1 MRQLPLDNRRLL
13 TGPDQV
19 AAVAA
24 DGATSQTISLGHFL
38 IVVRRHWRLILALGA
53 VGAILGGVLGARTP
67 PSYRAV
73 AMLRLAN
80 ERRAMTADIEAAP
93 PASRGRDT
101 DPLLSTIQL
110 IRSRGVMGAVVDSLG
125 LQLKSRTPDFPI
137 RQVSD
142 IRVDPRTAGDSI
154 LVRFYQN
161 GVLAKLGPQERRAAY
176 GSPVDFGRVRF
187 TVGSAPEVSTAM
199 LGIAPREA
207 AIDALSAGLEVTQR
221 TNTDIIDV
229 AYVASDPNTAQRVV
243 NTTANAFESMNVLG
257 ARAKSRRR
265 REFLSEQLS
274 QTDSVLA
281 LAQAQLS
288 YFRSR
293 QLLANSRDKLAQQ
306 QQNLMAIEMR
316 QAELQADR
324 SNFGSLMKRLKSSNE
339 AERAEAL
346 RGVATSP
353 AIGDSPSV
361 RGLYQQLTSYQNLVD
376 SLTSGPYP
384 SAPTNPDVVHYK
396 SLIKSTSDNLVQT
409 VGSYLRS
416 LDASIASL
424 GGLRA
429 RSASSIEVLP
439 AMAEE
444 EARLTRR
451 VEALSSMGDQLRQ
464 DFQKAK
470 ISEAVE
476 AGDVEIVDLAGRPYA
491 PLLATAALKL
501 AVGLLLGF
509 MLGLGGAFLLEAAN
523 TSIRRPEDLELMLH
537 VPGLAVIPRL
547 STQAQVGRSR
557 LAGLIGGGAK
567 NNTAA
572 ASRSAGLGALSQPF
586 SVGTEAFRMLRTSLI
601 WSDPGDQLRSLVVTS
616 AGPGEGKTLTA
627 ANLAVTFAYD
637 GMRVLL
643 VDCDVRRPRLHG
655 LFRVPRS
662 PGLMELLMNRNGN
675 GGPDTHSLSLDPD
688 ALASHS
694 NDPTAVV
701 IRPTSVKGLS
711 LLTCGALPTNASN
724 LLSGARMRVL
734 MEQLTK
740 NFDLIILDTPPV
752 LATADAGILS
762 SLTDGV
768 LLVVRA
774 GQTDRAAA
782 QRAHHLLANVGAR
795 IVGTVLNDPGGEV
808 SQYGDYYYP
817 YDYAVEQE

>member
-1 MRQLPLDNRRLL
+1 MRQLPLDNRHLL
-13 TGPDQV
+13 SGPDHGV
-19 AAVAA
+19 APAA
-24 DGATSQTISLGHFL
+24 DGAASQTISLGHF
-38 IVVRRHWRLILALGA
+38 IGVVRRRWRLILALA
-53 VGAILGGVLGARTP
+53 VVGAILGGILGARTP
-67 PSYRAV
+67 PSYRAG
-73 AMLRLAN
+73 AMLRVAYD
-80 ERRAMTADIEAAP
+80 RQVMTGDIEAAP
-93 PASRGRDT
+93 PTPGRNM
-101 DPLLSTIQL
+101 DPILSTIQL
-110 IRSRGVMGAVVDSLG
+110 IRSRNVMGAVVDSLG

-137 RQVSD
+137 RLVSD

-154 LVRFYQN
+154 QLRFYQN
-161 GVLAKLGPQERRAAY
+161 GVLAKLGPQEKRAAY
-176 GSPVDFGRVRF
+176 GNPVDFGRVRF
-187 TVGSAPEVSTAM
+187 TVASAPEVSTAV
-199 LGIAPREA
+199 LGVAPREA
-207 AIDALSAGLEVTQR
+207 AIDALSSGLEVTQR
-221 TNTDIIDV
+221 TNTDVIDLSYT
-229 AYVASDPNTAQRVV
+229 AGDPNTAQRVV
-243 NTTANAFESMNVLG
+243 NTTARAFESMNVLG

-265 REFLSEQLS
+265 REFLADQLS
-274 QTDSVLA
+274 QTDSMLA

-288 YFRSR
+288 TFRSR
-293 QLLANSRDKLAQQ
+293 QLLANSRDKLAALQQ
-306 QQNLMAIEMR
+306 QYMTIEMR

-324 SNFGSLMKRLKSSNE
+324 NNFGSLMKRLKSSNE
-339 AERAEAL
+339 AERSEAL

-361 RGLYQQLTSYQNLVD
+361 RALYQQLTSYQNLVD

-396 SLIKSTSDNLVQT
+396 SLIKSTSDNMVQT
-409 VGSYLRS
+409 VGSYVRS

-429 RSASSIEVLP
+429 RSASSLEVLP

-444 EARLTRR
+444 EARLSRR
-451 VEALSSMGDQLRQ
+451 VEALSGMGDQLRQ
-464 DFQKAK
+464 DFQKAR

-509 MLGLGGAFLLEAAN
+509 MLGLGGAFMLEAAN

-547 STQAQVGRSR
+547 STQPQVGRSR

-567 NNTAA
+567 NNPA

-675 GGPDTHSLSLDPD
+675 GGSDTHSLSLDPD
-688 ALASHS
+688 GLASQP
-694 NDPTAVV
+694 NDPTSVV
-701 IRPTSVKGLS
+701 IRQTSVKGLS

-734 MEQLTK
+734 MEQLAK
-740 NFDLIILDTPPV
+740 SFDLIILDTPPV

-774 GQTDRAAA
+774 GHTDRAAA

-817 YDYAVEQE
+817 YDYAVEQEQ

>member
-13 TGPDQV
+13 AGPDQG
-19 AAVAA
+19 APAAA
-24 DGATSQTISLGHFL
+24 DGAASQTISLGHF
-38 IVVRRHWRLILALGA
+38 IGVVRRRWKLILALAA

-67 PSYRAV
+67 ASYRAV

-80 ERRAMTADIEAAP
+80 ERRAMTGDIEAAP
-93 PASRGRDT
+93 PVLGRNT
-101 DPLLSTIQL
+101 DPILSTIQL
-110 IRSRGVMGAVVDSLG
+110 IRSRNVMGAVVDSLG

-137 RQVSD
+137 RLVSD

-154 LVRFYQN
+154 QLRFYQN
-161 GVLAKLGPQERRAAY
+161 GVLAKIGPQERRAAY
-176 GSPVDFGRVRF
+176 GNPVDFGRVRF
-187 TVGSAPEVSTAM
+187 TVGSAPEVSTAV

-207 AIDALSAGLEVTQR
+207 AIDALSSGLEITQR

-229 AYVASDPNTAQRVV
+229 AYTASDPNTAQRVV
-243 NTTANAFESMNVLG
+243 NTTAHSFESMNVLG

-274 QTDSVLA
+274 QTDSMLA

-288 YFRSR
+288 SFRSR
-293 QLLANSRDKLAQQ
+293 LLLANSRDKLLAQQ
-306 QQNLMAIEMR
+306 QQLMAIEAR

-324 SNFGSLMKRLKSSNE
+324 STFGTLMKRLKSPNE
-339 AERAEAL
+339 AERSEAL
-346 RGVATSP
+346 RALATSP

-361 RGLYQQLTSYQNLVD
+361 GGLYQQLTSYQNLVD

-384 SAPTNPDVVHYK
+384 SAPTNPDVLHYK
-396 SLIKSTSDNLVQT
+396 SLIKSTSDNLVGT

-416 LDASIASL
+416 LDARIGSL

-444 EARLTRR
+444 EARLSRR
-451 VEALSSMGDQLRQ
+451 VEALSGMGDQLRQ
-464 DFQKAK
+464 DFQKAR

-501 AVGLLLGF
+501 ALGLLLGF

-547 STQAQVGRSR
+547 STQPQVGRSR
-557 LAGLIGGGAK
+557 LAGLIGGGPK
-567 NNTAA
+567 NTAA

-675 GGPDTHSLSLDPD
+675 GGSDTHSLSIDPD
-688 ALASHS
+688 ALAS
-694 NDPTAVV
+694 NDPTSVV

-734 MEQLTK
+734 MEQLVK

-817 YDYAVEQE
+817 YDYAVEQES